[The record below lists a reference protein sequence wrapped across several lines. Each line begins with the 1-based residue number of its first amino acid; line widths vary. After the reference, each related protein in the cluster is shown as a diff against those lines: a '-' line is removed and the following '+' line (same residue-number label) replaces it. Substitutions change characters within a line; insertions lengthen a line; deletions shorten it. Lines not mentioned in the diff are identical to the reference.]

1 MYSKFSNIIEEILQL
16 SKIVNTQLIK
26 VKSHDKKGLA
36 WEISESTPAIALPL
50 ITEQQFFN
58 SGDQLVL
65 LE

>member
-16 SKIVNTQLIK
+16 SK
-26 VKSHDKKGLA
+26 KGLA
-36 WEISESTPAIALPL
+36 WEISESTPAVALPL